1 METPDNA
8 LVAYL
13 QAYDLNRKVVPISLQ
28 FHSLFCF
35 SYNHQL
41 LLVSLLG
48 GNWALFIAWIHT
60 KVCPHLMQGHN
71 KPWQMLR

>member
-28 FHSLFCF
+28 FHSSFCF

-48 GNWALFIAWIHT
+48 GN
-60 KVCPHLMQGHN
+60 
-71 KPWQMLR
+71 